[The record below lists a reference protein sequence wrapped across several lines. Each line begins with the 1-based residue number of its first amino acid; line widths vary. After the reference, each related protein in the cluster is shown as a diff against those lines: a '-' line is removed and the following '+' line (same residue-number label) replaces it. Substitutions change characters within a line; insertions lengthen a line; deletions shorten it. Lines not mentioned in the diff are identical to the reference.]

1 MQGGQES
8 KFTSYGIPK
17 TEKDWRSLLF
27 QYQQRGMA
35 CKLYSIRQTCL
46 EIFTTFG
53 HGHAQELHV
62 TPDEL
67 CETTLECIDSVN
79 KAVRIT
85 FGKRHGCPTVHSWV
99 SYGLLQSCFG
109 LVHIETCLEASC
121 VVKAIEID
129 HSEYL
134 KMNNLLKPRFP
145 GNRLGR
151 DKSSL
156 NPVLQSDI
164 CYKITQINSFQ
175 RTLELSYEMIKIHDG
190 TAGKLEKCIINLN
203 WHDLHLFMPCEEED
217 KNIDETQALQL
228 RVKEVEEAN
237 EVYRTKLRTLQESH
251 VDKCEEMQ
259 SQLNRI
265 ITANCRIRDLE
276 DMQRKRHQRDDEL
289 SEILE
294 DSNPNILCC
303 PMSLYPP
310 PPKYV
315 CRLPTSKHFW
325 DIREV
330 KKEFERQ
337 GLAIVIF
344 PGEDD
349 LSKIDPK
356 KKMLKLPTTNGLV
369 KAAIIQTEQDKEL
382 FEVYFS
388 LTNNWQGEKKRN
400 EDNEK
405 TLISLKNKWQE
416 EKKRNE
422 DNEKKRNED
431 NAKITNL
438 LSEWQAHISA
448 PSDERAAK
456 RRCMQAVAQA
466 GNGGC

>member
-1 MQGGQES
+1 MQGGQEP

-17 TEKDWRSLLF
+17 TEKDWRTLLF
-27 QYQQRGMA
+27 EYQKSGQKCM
-35 CKLYSIRQTCL
+35 LYSIRQTCL

-53 HGHAQELHV
+53 HGHPQELHLK
-62 TPDEL
+62 PDEI
-67 CETTLECIDSVN
+67 CETKLECIDSGK
-79 KAVRIT
+79 KAVQIT
-85 FGKRHGCPTVHSWV
+85 FGERHGCSTVHSWV
-99 SYGLLQSCFG
+99 PYGLLQCCFG

-151 DKSSL
+151 NASFS

-175 RTLELSYEMIKIHDG
+175 RTLELSYEMITKHG
-190 TAGKLEKCIINLN
+190 QTADTLEKCIINLN

-237 EVYRTKLRTLQESH
+237 EAYRTKLCTLRDSH
-251 VDKCEEMQ
+251 VDKCQQIQ
-259 SQLNRI
+259 SQLQEI
-265 ITANCRIRDLE
+265 IALQNL
-276 DMQRKRHQRDDEL
+276 QKKRQEREQERQERDDEL
-289 SEILE
+289 SKQLNNS
-294 DSNPNILCC
+294 DPNILCC
-303 PMSLYPP
+303 PISLYPP
-310 PPKYV
+310 PPEYV
-315 CRLPTSKHFW
+315 CRLPTSKLFW

-330 KKEFERQ
+330 KKEFQRQ

-344 PGEDD
+344 PRDDD
-349 LSKIDPK
+349 LSKLDPE

-388 LTNNWQGEKKRN
+388 LTN
-400 EDNEK
+400 
-405 TLISLKNKWQE
+405 KWQE

-422 DNEKKRNED
+422 DNE
-431 NAKITNL
+431 AKITNL